1 MNLAQNLQFYRQKK
15 DLTQEQ
21 LAEQLGV
28 SRQSVSKWE
37 SGQSYPEMEKLL
49 ALCELFGCSLD
60 TLMSKSAQEATNDVA
75 AAYDAYRNRSARM
88 TTIGVTLLILSVAAA
103 ALMDGLHLHPALT
116 PVVFFSIAIVGVLVL
131 IISGMLSSE
140 FARLHPHVENCYTP
154 AQRQA
159 FHPTFVVLTVTGLGI
174 IFLGILMMITLEA
187 LPLSAFWD
195 SSLSGALFFVFIA
208 AGVACIIWSGIQQNK
223 FDIEAYNHE
232 NYTDEEVQAAQEK
245 IGRICGAL
253 MLLATL
259 VYVTLGLLYPSM
271 WGRAWVA
278 FPIAGIGCGIVS
290 VLLKSKKAK

>member
-1 MNLAQNLQFYRQKK
+1 M
-15 DLTQEQ
+15 
-21 LAEQLGV
+21 
-28 SRQSVSKWE
+28 
-37 SGQSYPEMEKLL
+37 
-49 ALCELFGCSLD
+49 
-60 TLMSKSAQEATNDVA
+60 
-75 AAYDAYRNRSARM
+75 
-88 TTIGVTLLILSVAAA
+88 
-103 ALMDGLHLHPALT
+103 
-116 PVVFFSIAIVGVLVL
+116 FFSIAIIGVLVL

-159 FHPTFVVLTVTGLGI
+159 FHPTFVVLTVTGLGT

-187 LPLSAFWD
+187 LPLPAFWD
-195 SSLSGALFFVFIA
+195 SSLSGALFFVFVA
-208 AGVACIIWSGIQQNK
+208 AGVACIIWAGIQQNK

>member
-49 ALCELFGCSLD
+49 AMCELFGCTLD
-60 TLMSKSAQEATNDVA
+60 TLLSKSAAEETSDIAE
-75 AAYDAYRNRSARM
+75 AYDAYRNRSARM
-88 TTIGVTLLILSVAAA
+88 TTIGVTLLILAVAVAA
-103 ALMDGLHLHPALT
+103 LLDGLRLPPALT
-116 PVVFFSIAIVGVLVL
+116 PVAFFAVAVAGVLVL

-140 FARLHPHVENCYTP
+140 FVRLHPHVENCYTP

-159 FHPTFVVLTVTGLGI
+159 FHPTFVVLTVTGLGL
-174 IFLGILMMITLEA
+174 IFLGLLTMIAMEA
-187 LPLSAFWD
+187 LPLGDLWH
-195 SSLSGALFFVFIA
+195 SSLSGALFFVFVA
-208 AGVACIIWSGIQQNK
+208 AGVACIIWAGIQQNK
-223 FDIEAYNHE
+223 YDIDAYNRE
-232 NYTDEEVQAAQEK
+232 NYTDEAVQAAQEK

-259 VYVTLGLLYPSM
+259 VYVALGLLFPPM

-278 FPIAGIGCGIVS
+278 FPIAGIGCGIVA
-290 VLLKSKKAK
+290 VLLKHKSIK